1 MSRSWEVIGQSPT
14 AFVSC
19 CWELKTLGNL
29 DLRRKSIVK
38 RLGLPRV
45 GQASRRKW
53 PSVRRVV
60 ELGAGELGAHSGKVY
75 GRN

>member
-53 PSVRRVV
+53 PSKESCGV
-60 ELGAGELGAHSGKVY
+60 G
-75 GRN
+75 GRGTGSPQWEGLW